1 MHLRH
6 SDPTRG
12 FWGGV
17 FFSDFFW
24 SECMYQGYIW
34 YSQVILCFVPKN
46 WNFGSFWAFLSIFK
60 PKFCIFR
67 KFWQFSEGRHR
78 LQFGPFDHP
87 ISHARSLELG
97 QFGASR
103 FGRFWVHLEVK
114 KSILV
119 KFLGKNDNF
128 FNFPKAATGF
138 NFGLF
143 TIRFRVPEPRNWGN
157 FAPGVSADFGH
168 I

>member
-1 MHLRH
+1 MIETH

-34 YSQVILCFVPKN
+34 YSQVILCFEPKN

-60 PKFCIFR
+60 PKFCIFK
-67 KFWQFSEGRHR
+67 KFCQFSNGHHG
-78 LQFGPFDHP
+78 LQFGHFDHP
-87 ISHARSLELG
+87 ISRARSTELG
-97 QFGASR
+97 QFYAKH
-103 FGRFWVHLEVK
+103 FGRFGAHLGVK
-114 KSILV
+114 KSIFV
-119 KFLGKNDNF
+119 NFLGKNCHF
-128 FNFPKAATGF
+128 GNFPKAATGF
-138 NFGLF
+138 NFGLL
-143 TIRFRVPEPRNWGN
+143 TIRFRVQLSWNLN
-157 FAPGVSADFGH
+157 FCAQEVSEALWH

>member
-1 MHLRH
+1 
-6 SDPTRG
+6 
-12 FWGGV
+12 
-17 FFSDFFW
+17 
-24 SECMYQGYIW
+24 MYQGYIW
-34 YSQVILCFVPKN
+34 YSQVILCLEPKN

-67 KFWQFSEGRHR
+67 KFCQFSEGCHR
-78 LQFGPFDHP
+78 LQFRPFDHP

-119 KFLGKNDNF
+119 HFWMIFWIYLGPLLGAFGNICIKELLNIYLSTFTFFICAKKRDFNTPPLVVSLCYGECFRYNF
-128 FNFPKAATGF
+128 RLK
-138 NFGLF
+138 
-143 TIRFRVPEPRNWGN
+143 
-157 FAPGVSADFGH
+157 
-168 I
+168 

>member
-1 MHLRH
+1 M
-6 SDPTRG
+6 
-12 FWGGV
+12 
-17 FFSDFFW
+17 
-24 SECMYQGYIW
+24 
-34 YSQVILCFVPKN
+34 
-46 WNFGSFWAFLSIFK
+46 
-60 PKFCIFR
+60 PKFGIFR
-67 KFWQFSEGRHR
+67 KFWQFSIGRHQ

-119 KFLGKNDNF
+119 KFLGKNDTF